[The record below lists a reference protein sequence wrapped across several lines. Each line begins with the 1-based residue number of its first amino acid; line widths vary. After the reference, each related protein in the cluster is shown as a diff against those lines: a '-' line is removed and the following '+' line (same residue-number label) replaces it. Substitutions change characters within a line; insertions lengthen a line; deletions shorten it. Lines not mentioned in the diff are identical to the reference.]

1 MLVRH
6 LEEVELRFRQL
17 GHGLAAVEDLLK
29 LLQLADD
36 DLGQHPHGLP
46 DDL

>member
-17 GHGLAAVEDLLK
+17 RHGLATVEDFLK
-29 LLQLADD
+29 LLEVADD
-36 DLGQHPHGLP
+36 DLGQHLDSLP
-46 DDL
+46 DHL